1 MNRIKV
7 FFYIKQTGKLF
18 IKFTNDK
25 NILQNKIIITY
36 TLRKLVA
43 ANNCVLFGA
52 SSTFVIDI
60 TGSNTRKYTTAS
72 TATVTE
78 SFVKIY
84 MNTSE

>member
-1 MNRIKV
+1 MIKHT
-7 FFYIKQTGKLF
+7 YDLERK
-18 IKFTNDK
+18 
-25 NILQNKIIITY
+25 ITY

-52 SSTFVIDI
+52 SSTLVIDI
-60 TGSNTRKYTTAS
+60 TGSKTRKYTTAS

-84 MNTSE
+84 ICIAIKKSNDCYNSCKPLVGVHQR

>member
-1 MNRIKV
+1 M
-7 FFYIKQTGKLF
+7 
-18 IKFTNDK
+18 
-25 NILQNKIIITY
+25 IITY

-52 SSTFVIDI
+52 SSTLVIEV

-78 SFVKIY
+78 SFVKI
-84 MNTSE
+84 

>member
-1 MNRIKV
+1 MK
-7 FFYIKQTGKLF
+7 
-18 IKFTNDK
+18 
-25 NILQNKIIITY
+25 ITY

-52 SSTFVIDI
+52 SSTFVIEI

-84 MNTSE
+84 IYIYIYAYNNKSCHNSY

>member
-1 MNRIKV
+1 MIKTRIPM
-7 FFYIKQTGKLF
+7 
-18 IKFTNDK
+18 
-25 NILQNKIIITY
+25 NILITY

-52 SSTFVIDI
+52 SSTLVIEI

-84 MNTSE
+84 MYAWKKLYCNKSY

>member
-1 MNRIKV
+1 MKIK
-7 FFYIKQTGKLF
+7 L
-18 IKFTNDK
+18 
-25 NILQNKIIITY
+25 TY

-43 ANNCVLFGA
+43 ANNCVLLGA
-52 SSTFVIDI
+52 SSTFVIEI

-84 MNTSE
+84 ICTPVKK

>member
-1 MNRIKV
+1 M
-7 FFYIKQTGKLF
+7 
-18 IKFTNDK
+18 
-25 NILQNKIIITY
+25 IISFTY

-43 ANNCVLFGA
+43 ASSWVLFGA

-84 MNTSE
+84 RYR

>member
-1 MNRIKV
+1 M
-7 FFYIKQTGKLF
+7 
-18 IKFTNDK
+18 
-25 NILQNKIIITY
+25 TY

-52 SSTFVIDI
+52 SSTLVIDI

-78 SFVKIY
+78 SFVKI
-84 MNTSE
+84 